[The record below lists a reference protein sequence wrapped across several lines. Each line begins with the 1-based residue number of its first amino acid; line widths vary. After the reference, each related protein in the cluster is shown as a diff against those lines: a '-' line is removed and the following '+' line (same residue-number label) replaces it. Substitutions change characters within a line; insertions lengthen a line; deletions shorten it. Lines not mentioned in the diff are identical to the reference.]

1 MVEYVWLII
10 AFPAAA
16 FLIICA
22 AFLPERR
29 ARFAP
34 FVLIT
39 ALSGCTVVALLALK
53 AAAQAQH
60 MPGLNEAVEAVWLE
74 IGDLKI
80 SVGTLVDPLS
90 ATMMVVVSVVS
101 LLIQIYSMGY
111 MKGDPGY
118 GRYFAYMSL
127 FTTSMLGL
135 VVSSSLLELYVFWE
149 LVGLCSYLLI
159 GFWYRKPEAASAAK
173 KAFVVTRFGDVGFL
187 IGIIWL
193 SRATGTFDFVAIEQL
208 VKSGALASVGLTW
221 IALLIFSGAV
231 GKSAQFPL
239 HVWLP
244 DAMEGP
250 TPVSALIH
258 AATMVAAGVYLVARM
273 YTLIQAAPYAH
284 DVIAVIGGITA
295 LLAASIALAQDDIK
309 RVLAYST
316 ISQLGYMMLALGIGG
331 YFGGVFHLVTH
342 AFFKALLFLCAGS
355 VIHALGTNNLSEMG
369 GLYGR
374 MKVTAITC
382 LIGALALS
390 GVAPFSGFF
399 SKDAVLAAALFTP
412 GADLPRQIIHYPLFV
427 LALFVVF
434 LTAFYM
440 FRLWFLAFAG
450 RPTEVTEPAQPV
462 PTAGRGPR
470 KRQQAKPPLTAV
482 IEPVQHRV
490 HESPK
495 RMTIPMVVL
504 AILAAISGLG
514 LMTWFGHFLGQ
525 KYEGSH
531 GMAGYLVMVV
541 SSLVAFG
548 GIWTAWRWY
557 GKQAPAAERFEAM
570 RLHSFLRNKWYI
582 DQGYAWF
589 VRQVV
594 LVGATVFAWIDR
606 HIVNGFVDGAAW
618 LTGWLGARVRRWQTG
633 QLQWYAMVIFLGVVL
648 GVIAMTWLRVHE
660 WPWGWSAP
668 R

>member
-1 MVEYVWLII
+1 MVNHVWLAI
-10 AFPAAA
+10 AFPAIS

-34 FVLIT
+34 YVLIA
-39 ALSGCTVVALLALK
+39 ALFGSTLVALLSLISTMNHQTGVASQL
-53 AAAQAQH
+53 
-60 MPGLNEAVEAVWLE
+60 W
-74 IGDLKI
+74 LKI
-80 SVGTLVDPLS
+80 GTWQVVVGTTLDPLS
-90 ATMMVVVSVVS
+90 ATMMVVVSTVS

-111 MKGDPGY
+111 MKGDPSY

-127 FTTSMLGL
+127 FTTAMLGL

-193 SRATGTFDFVAIEQL
+193 SQAAQTFDFVAIEAQA
-208 VKSGALASVGLTW
+208 KSGALAGVGLTW

-273 YTLIQAAPYAH
+273 DTLIQAAPYAH
-284 DVIAVIGGITA
+284 DVIAIIGGITA

-331 YFGGVFHLVTH
+331 YYGGVFHLVTH

-355 VIHALGTNNLSEMG
+355 VIHALATNSLREMG
-369 GLYGR
+369 GLFR
-374 MKVTAITC
+374 SMKVTAITC

-390 GVAPFSGFF
+390 GVFPFSGFF
-399 SKDAVLAAALFTP
+399 SKDAVLAAAYFTP
-412 GADLPRQIIHYPLFV
+412 EADLPRQIIHYPLFL

-440 FRLWFLAFAG
+440 FRLWFLVFMG
-450 RPTEVTEPAQPV
+450 EPAD
-462 PTAGRGPR
+462 
-470 KRQQAKPPLTAV
+470 KRRA
-482 IEPVQHRV
+482 

-495 RMTIPMVVL
+495 RMTIPMIVL
-504 AILAAISGLG
+504 ATLATISGLG
-514 LMTWFGHFLGQ
+514 LMTWFGGFLGQ
-525 KYEGSH
+525 KYEGFH

-541 SSLVAFG
+541 SSLVALV
-548 GIWTAWRWY
+548 GIWSAWRWY
-557 GKQAPAAERFEAM
+557 GQQAPAAARFEST
-570 RLHSFLRNKWYI
+570 RLYNFLRNKWYL

-594 LVGATVFAWIDR
+594 LAGAMVFAWTDR

-618 LTGWLGARVRRWQTG
+618 LTGRIGARLRRWQTG
-633 QLQWYAMVIFLGVVL
+633 ELQLYALVIFLGVMLAVL
-648 GVIAMTWLRVHE
+648 GLHFLQLPVCFSHR
-660 WPWGWSAP
+660 GAP
-668 R
+668 